1 VDISHNA
8 GLSTIDGFRT
18 LASTESITIA
28 DCPSLTRVA
37 GFYRINFVNGPV
49 SIERNPA
56 LASVAFLNNCS
67 RIEGT
72 HLCEPQSMFKSGE
85 REALMGLRTLAL
97 LSNQLRLPVPPN
109 KDLKVPPAVIDSVIE
124 DSFGGPHGPMHTLGA
139 CTVVPS
145 QAL

>member
-1 VDISHNA
+1 MDISHNA

-85 REALMGLRTLAL
+85 REALMGLRTLSL
-97 LSNQLRLPVPPN
+97 LSNQLRLPVPQ
-109 KDLKVPPAVIDSVIE
+109 
-124 DSFGGPHGPMHTLGA
+124 HGSKGSA
-139 CTVVPS
+139 RSDRQCD
-145 QAL
+145 